1 MDIDM
6 LVHASTFALILM
18 QYLNIKLTDIS
29 IPDQEKYPHLV
40 SHISEL
46 VVQKHVSCGWF
57 NESGLLSVYLFMDSH
72 SYCVNWY

>member
-1 MDIDM
+1 M

-46 VVQKHVSCGWF
+46 VVQKPLLHVSCGWF
-57 NESGLLSVYLFMDSH
+57 NGSGLLSVYLFMDSH